1 MNNSKIKKI
10 LSKIKE
16 IHILIDKNNH
26 KESEKFEKELL
37 TRILRTLEK
46 VLKFLRTK

>member
-16 IHILIDKNNH
+16 IHILIDKNN
-26 KESEKFEKELL
+26 KKSK
-37 TRILRTLEK
+37 I
-46 VLKFLRTK
+46 